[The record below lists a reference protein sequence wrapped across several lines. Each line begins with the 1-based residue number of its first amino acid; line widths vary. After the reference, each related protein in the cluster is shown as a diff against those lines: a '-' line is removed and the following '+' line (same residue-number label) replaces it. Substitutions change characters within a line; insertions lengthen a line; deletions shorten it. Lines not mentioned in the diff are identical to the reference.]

1 MMKSED
7 LLGIKYL
14 KNDFKEREDCLFTHS
29 YFLDSIKEE
38 LEMWNYKRY
47 KHPMVNKIKREA
59 FYNTLKLGSKIY
71 YSRKNTKKLLW
82 IGPVFNRY
90 NSLVMN
96 LPYNSVISEINPS
109 LNSLNQLIFTSNI
122 SLYPLYSFRPDILSG
137 MLTNDEDLLQ
147 QGLDKIKNTFN
158 HINPDLIILESDH
171 IPVYRAMTLAARE
184 IGIPTVEIQHGIYMS
199 DFVPTGREVDYVF
212 VWGEHFK
219 NLYLKNGIK
228 KPDQIKILGY
238 PFQFKKYGSNNRE
251 RKLIIYLGQSYENYN
266 KDLIVNK
273 IETIKDLQ
281 EMCNKLNFDF
291 VYRPHPSEDLNLLKS
306 EITDI
311 NLTSPGETLQETFE
325 NGDIF
330 IAFNSTALVEAN
342 LCSKLSIQLKNYDVP
357 TDDLEKLGACS
368 KSVETLEELENYL
381 KQIKDGELSSFYHPV
396 KESYIKIPQNFE
408 IEFCELIKEII

>member
-1 MMKSED
+1 MKSND
-7 LLGIKYL
+7 LLGIRYL

-29 YFLDSIKEE
+29 YFLNGIKEE

-47 KHPMVNKIKREA
+47 KHPRINKIKRET
-59 FYNTLKLGSKIY
+59 FYNTLKLSSKIY
-71 YSRKNTKKLLW
+71 HSRKNMKKVLW

-90 NSLVMN
+90 NSLFMN
-96 LPYNSVISEINPS
+96 LPYNSVISEIKPS
-109 LNSLNQLIFTSNI
+109 LNSLHQLIFTPNI

-137 MLTNDEDLLQ
+137 MLNNDEDLLQ
-147 QGLDKIKNTFN
+147 QGLDKIKNTFK

-184 IGIPTVEIQHGIYMS
+184 VGIPTVEIQHGIYMS

-219 NLYLKNGIK
+219 NLYLKKGIK

-238 PFQFKKYGSNNRE
+238 PFQFKKCSSNDRE
-251 RKLIIYLGQSYENYN
+251 RKLVTYLGQSYENYN

-273 IETIKDLQ
+273 VETIKNLQ
-281 EMCNKLNFDF
+281 EICNKLGFDF

-306 EITDI
+306 EVNDI
-311 NLTSPGETLQETFE
+311 NLTISGETLQETFE
-325 NGDIF
+325 KGDIF
-330 IAFNSTALVEAN
+330 VAFNSTALVEAN
-342 LCSKLSIQLKNYDVP
+342 LYSKLSIQLKNYDVP

-368 KSVETLEELENYL
+368 KSVETFEELEKYL
-381 KQIKDGELSSFYHPV
+381 KQIKNGELSSFYHPV
-396 KESYIKIPQNFE
+396 KESYIKISQDPE
-408 IEFCELIKEII
+408 RRFCELIKEII